1 MTALQPSTKQEP
13 CQERTETATG
23 FRPRRRVLMP
33 QMVVDHCG
41 RERGRRATRTAA
53 KHLLP
58 KRYNLRTCRS
68 LNQQAGLAPRTGIG
82 SNI

>member
-1 MTALQPSTKQEP
+1 
-13 CQERTETATG
+13 
-23 FRPRRRVLMP
+23 MP